1 MRGKF
6 MESTQPNNG
15 GIGCFTVIQI
25 VFLILKLAG
34 LVNWSWWW
42 IWAPTLIP
50 LGIFGLVALWVL
62 CAFIVREAGR
72 L

>member
-15 GIGCFTVIQI
+15 SMGCLTVVQI

-34 LVNWSWWW
+34 LVTWSWWW
-42 IWAPTLIP
+42 VWTPTLIP
-50 LGIFGLVALWVL
+50 LGFIALIMLWGL
-62 CAFIVREAGR
+62 CAFIVEKAGR
-72 L
+72 R